1 MFWPLLP
8 GGGMAND
15 MAVKLAGL
23 LPLAAILYGAIRAGL
38 RERRIPNQLVL
49 TGIAAGLLLHTVL
62 PGGNGFLA
70 ALPGGVGPG
79 QSLGGLIIAA
89 AALLPFYRM
98 GAVGAGQ
105 VKLMA
110 AVGAILGPADIIPA
124 VLGTLLAGGGVG
136 LAVTLRR
143 RCAGRLF
150 VNFAAMARRAWG
162 RIARPGL
169 AGSSAIPS
177 VAESPD
183 VVAVALGTLGGIL
196 WVLYGSGR

>member
-1 MFWPLLP
+1 MFWPLVP
-8 GGGMAND
+8 SGGMAND
-15 MAVKLAGL
+15 MAVMLAGL
-23 LPLAAILYGAIRAGL
+23 LPLAAILYGAVRTGL

-70 ALPGGVGPG
+70 ALPGGVGPW

-110 AVGAILGPADIIPA
+110 AIGAILGPADIVPA
-124 VLGTLLAGGGVG
+124 ILGTLLAGGGVG
-136 LAVTLRR
+136 LAVTLHR
-143 RCAGRLF
+143 RCAGRLLG
-150 VNFAAMARRAWG
+150 NLAAMARRTFI
-162 RIARPGL
+162 RIAKPDL
-169 AGSSAIPS
+169 AGDGAIRS
-177 VAESPD
+177 VAEAPD
-183 VVAVALGTLGGIL
+183 VVAAALGTLGGIL
-196 WVLYGSGR
+196 WVLFGFGL

>member
-1 MFWPLLP
+1 MFWPLVP
-8 GGGMAND
+8 TGGMAND

-23 LPLAAILYGAIRAGL
+23 LPLVAILYGAVRAGL

-70 ALPGGVGPG
+70 ALPGGVGPW

-89 AALLPFYRM
+89 ATLLPFYRM

-110 AVGAILGPADIIPA
+110 AIGAILGPADIVPA
-124 VLGTLLAGGGVG
+124 ILGTLLAGGGVG
-136 LAVTLRR
+136 LAVTLHR
-143 RCAGRLF
+143 RCAGRLLG
-150 VNFAAMARRAWG
+150 NLAAMARQTFG
-162 RIARPGL
+162 SIAKPGL
-169 AGSSAIPS
+169 ARTSTIRS

-183 VVAVALGTLGGIL
+183 VVAVALGTLGGVL
-196 WVLYGSGR
+196 WVLFGAGR